1 MSWKEIKYNAFD
13 WLRFPLVLLVVF
25 LHCKGTPDDMHIDWI
40 NFGVMDGYNFLRI
53 YISNIISGV
62 AVLLFFMISG
72 YLFYNRIIEFS
83 YRTYLVKIKRRVKS
97 LLLPYVFW
105 ILLFMAGNIILI
117 IHSSD
122 SVSVWRVVK
131 AYMVEHGYWHLFWD
145 CWSPEIT
152 KNLPIG
158 FLQDNSAPLLVPM
171 WFVRD
176 LFVVS
181 LFSPLLWWGV
191 KKADIVFVVIMGICY
206 VFKIWPYIHG
216 VSIQSFFFFTLG
228 VLLSKY
234 EGMMDVFFRRWGE
247 FLIFVSFLLSIYL
260 VYLFNAKFFF
270 YEYIYSCF
278 TIIFSL
284 AALYMAYICVQR
296 KCVLILLKLARASF
310 VVYASHMVF
319 ISRYIKI
326 FVDRLVCDSVYFLFI
341 DYILVPIMTSS
352 ICVLI
357 YFVVR
362 RFCPNLLLLLSGGR

>member
-53 YISNIISGV
+53 YISN
-62 AVLLFFMISG
+62 
-72 YLFYNRIIEFS
+72 
-83 YRTYLVKIKRRVKS
+83 
-97 LLLPYVFW
+97 
-105 ILLFMAGNIILI
+105 
-117 IHSSD
+117 
-122 SVSVWRVVK
+122 
-131 AYMVEHGYWHLFWD
+131 
-145 CWSPEIT
+145 
-152 KNLPIG
+152 
-158 FLQDNSAPLLVPM
+158 
-171 WFVRD
+171 
-176 LFVVS
+176 
-181 LFSPLLWWGV
+181 
-191 KKADIVFVVIMGICY
+191 
-206 VFKIWPYIHG
+206 
-216 VSIQSFFFFTLG
+216 
-228 VLLSKY
+228 
-234 EGMMDVFFRRWGE
+234 
-247 FLIFVSFLLSIYL
+247 
-260 VYLFNAKFFF
+260 
-270 YEYIYSCF
+270 F
-278 TIIFSL
+278 TIIFSI